1 MSSSCI
7 DVCLLV
13 EGAYPYVSGGVSSWL
28 HDLIQ
33 AQPDIRFHIV
43 SLVPDRS
50 WQTLR
55 YSLPPNVVGLSHV
68 YLQDMPVGKK
78 ADQKTCQMLAQL
90 GTPLLALQ
98 SAGGLTELRQILDI
112 LSAMPKTL
120 GRQAL
125 LNSPAAWQMLCD
137 LYEKV
142 LPDSSFLNYFWTW
155 RALFGGLFS
164 CLIAPLP
171 EARVY
176 HAISTGYAG
185 LVAARAKLQTGRP
198 VMLTEHGIYNN
209 ERRIEVM
216 MAEWLDEAEDDSA
229 EFRSA
234 DVTKEL
240 RSIWLGVFSSY
251 VRATYEAADKI
262 ITLYPGN
269 QPLQLRDGADPK
281 KMWVVPNGIDLE
293 RFQALT
299 RGTREALPTI
309 GLIGRVVPIKD
320 IKTFIR
326 ACAKVMDRGLKFQAL
341 ILGPTDEDEN
351 YFAECRQL
359 VAHLSLSNVVTF
371 LGRVKLEEYL
381 PRLDLVIL
389 TSISEAQPLVI
400 LEAGA
405 VGIPVIATDVGACRD
420 MLLGAP
426 DEHPPLGA
434 GGIITALISP
444 DATAHAIISML
455 GNDMLRKQYG
465 VVLSRRVKS
474 YYDKRRID
482 GIYRKMYTEM
492 ANDTTVFASVI
503 NGNLL

>member
-1 MSSSCI
+1 MSSSCA

-28 HDLIQ
+28 HDLIK
-33 AQPDIRFHIV
+33 AQPEIRFHIV
-43 SLVPDRS
+43 ALVPDRS
-50 WQTLR
+50 WQTLS
-55 YSLPPNVVGLSHV
+55 YPLPPNVIGLSHV

-78 ADQKTCQMLAQL
+78 ADRKTCKMLKKL
-90 GTPLLALQ
+90 GAPLLALQ
-98 SAGGLTELRQILDI
+98 SAGGLQELRQILDI
-112 LSAMPKTL
+112 LSVMPKTL
-120 GRQAL
+120 GRRTL
-125 LNSPAAWQMLCD
+125 LNSPAAWQTLCD
-137 LYEKV
+137 VYEQI

-216 MAEWLDEAEDDSA
+216 MAEWLDEGEDASA

-234 DVTKEL
+234 DIKKEL
-240 RSIWLGVFSSY
+240 RSIWMGVFSSY
-251 VRATYEAADKI
+251 AQATYAAADKI

-269 QPLQLRDGADPK
+269 QPLQLRDGADLK
-281 KMWVVPNGIDLE
+281 KMLVVPNGIDLE
-293 RFQALT
+293 RFRLSTGVA
-299 RGTREALPTI
+299 REETLPTI

-326 ACAKVMDRGLKFQAL
+326 ACAKIINHGLKFQAL
-341 ILGPTDEDEN
+341 ILGPTDEDKG
-351 YFAECRQL
+351 YFEECRQL

-371 LGRVKLEEYL
+371 VGRVKLEEYL

-405 VGIPVIATDVGACRD
+405 AGIPVIATDVGACRD

-434 GGIITALISP
+434 GGVVTSLISP
-444 DATAHAIISML
+444 ESTAHAIISLL
-455 GNDMLRKQYG
+455 GNDMLRQQYG
-465 VVLSRRVKS
+465 EVLLRRVER

-492 ANDTTVFASVI
+492 ANE
-503 NGNLL
+503 